1 MNDKI
6 ELVKLLAELEACL
19 VSVEESHLTEVER
32 SIADIRRI
40 CQAGYKLMDN
50 VYQKLGYK

>member
-19 VSVEESHLTEVER
+19 VSVEESHLAEVER

-40 CQAGYKLMDN
+40 CQAGYKLMDD